1 MLALL
6 FTVATGALA
15 APGHG
20 APPPPHVP
28 PPPPPPPTNQNTNTN
43 NNWQSN
49 SCGNGASPYCCSA
62 TADGLGENYWKC
74 SDLNDVC
81 NDVIV
86 CCNNNSNNNN
96 QQVCP
101 TTSSI
106 QTNYAAATACI
117 DVHKSSPCETSP
129 LTANRESKTT
139 STPATSL
146 AVPSDNRRSSTSK
159 LACGGSKSAMAIL
172 FACILAL

>member
-1 MLALL
+1 MFLPL
-6 FTVATGALA
+6 
-15 APGHG
+15 
-20 APPPPHVP
+20 
-28 PPPPPPPTNQNTNTN
+28 PPPPPTNQNTNTN

-96 QQVCP
+96 QQGK
-101 TTSSI
+101 
-106 QTNYAAATACI
+106 QNNI
-117 DVHKSSPCETSP
+117 DTGNQSC
-129 LTANRESKTT
+129 
-139 STPATSL
+139 
-146 AVPSDNRRSSTSK
+146 
-159 LACGGSKSAMAIL
+159 SAFGQQKVVYL
-172 FACILAL
+172 